1 MNHNNDDLIHNTYQ
15 LRHFFETETF
25 ALTAV
30 ESTFLQQHLYAYLA
44 ESPISLHTA
53 TQVLKDTWIKNTDNT
68 ELFLRDPTVYQLVQN
83 IQSRN
88 KNEIIPALKTY
99 LEHNIK
105 LFHQGKITPLSAVRA
120 ETHPEYNHISCFS
133 NHTLSHTVDENNR
146 STAFQIFQLYVNS
159 QHKSMAHLLTIQKN
173 NAVRPKIVAII
184 PKIEIAT
191 QECQE
196 LAELP
201 VHYNSFAKQHKTFT
215 DKNENKNTN
224 RKTTHL

>member
-15 LRHFFETETF
+15 LRHFIETETF
-25 ALTAV
+25 ALTTA

-68 ELFLRDPTVYQLVQN
+68 ELFLRDPTVYKLVQS

-88 KNEIIPALKTY
+88 RNEIVPALKTY

-105 LFHQGKITPLSAVRA
+105 LFHNGKITLLSIVQA
-120 ETHPEYNHISCFS
+120 ETHPEYNHIASLS
-133 NHTLSHTVDENNR
+133 GHTLSHKDDAKNR
-146 STAFQIFQLYVNS
+146 SLAFQIFQLYVNS
-159 QHKSMAHLLTIQKN
+159 QPKSMAHLLTIQKN
-173 NAVRPKIVAII
+173 NAVRPKIVGII
-184 PKIEIAT
+184 PKIEIAS

-201 VHYNSFAKQHKTFT
+201 THYNSFAKQHKKFT
-215 DKNENKNTN
+215 DKNENTN
-224 RKTTHL
+224 RKIPHL